1 MFKLNYFKT
10 RPLNLE
16 TLEKEAELT
25 PDDINNNYNP
35 FKIKNLQHYNPV
47 YNKYFSLN
55 ENTYNKIA
63 LNHKYHFSTLSTIFD
78 QETKEICNKPV
89 FIKYSPLLDPVRY
102 MIGKY
107 KDDGD
112 SIYSLPKITDVENTD
127 AIKHTKLF
135 DENNASYID
144 NFFSFLTS
152 KLLNHHQFIHGLD
165 YYGSMLGVQEKFKF
179 NVTDDLEYLHSSPHF
194 SEYNNKLFSITMSEY
209 NEFMNFGSRTN
220 KNKLQITDNIENIEC
235 EVLEC
240 ENLDIIEDQR
250 EEQNNN
256 SNPVESIVYENNK
269 SRTESSDNSSSN
281 SETNYS
287 TDSDKE
293 EGEGEHDSD
302 DDSSWETEEDEN
314 ENEDEDDDDCTDE
327 SEDCQFAYINN
338 FPVQLICLEKCTGTL
353 DALFVKDK
361 VDQIEAAS
369 ILMQIIMILIS
380 YQKAFQFT
388 HNDLHTNNI
397 MYVNTDVEYLFYK
410 YNKQIYKVPTYGK
423 IYKIIDFGRSIY
435 RFNGQHFCSD
445 SFANGGDAATQ
456 YNCEPYMNEKKPRLD
471 PNYSFD
477 LCRLGCAIYDFII
490 DNDEHPEQFDELQK
504 TIYRWC
510 LDDKQKNIL
519 YKKNGDER
527 YPNFKLYKM
536 IARTVH
542 NHTPQEQLEFPY
554 FKQFLLES
562 KLVDDVVL
570 DIDALPIYV

>member
-1 MFKLNYFKT
+1 
-10 RPLNLE
+10 
-16 TLEKEAELT
+16 
-25 PDDINNNYNP
+25 
-35 FKIKNLQHYNPV
+35 
-47 YNKYFSLN
+47 
-55 ENTYNKIA
+55 
-63 LNHKYHFSTLSTIFD
+63 
-78 QETKEICNKPV
+78 
-89 FIKYSPLLDPVRY
+89 
-102 MIGKY
+102 
-107 KDDGD
+107 
-112 SIYSLPKITDVENTD
+112 
-127 AIKHTKLF
+127 
-135 DENNASYID
+135 
-144 NFFSFLTS
+144 
-152 KLLNHHQFIHGLD
+152 
-165 YYGSMLGVQEKFKF
+165 
-179 NVTDDLEYLHSSPHF
+179 
-194 SEYNNKLFSITMSEY
+194 
-209 NEFMNFGSRTN
+209 
-220 KNKLQITDNIENIEC
+220 
-235 EVLEC
+235 LEC
-240 ENLDIIEDQR
+240 ENLDIIEENR

-293 EGEGEHDSD
+293 EGEGEGEGEGEHDSD
-302 DDSSWETEEDEN
+302 DDSSWETEEDED
-314 ENEDEDDDDCTDE
+314 ENEDDDDCTDE

-445 SFANGGDAATQ
+445 SFSNGGDAATQ

-554 FKQFLLES
+554 FKQYLLES
-562 KLVDDVVL
+562 KSVDDVVF